1 MHKRRWLSVGVLVL
15 FLAGGVLLWNYRQE
29 NIRVQNSLESS
40 YQRALFSMVEHVQN
54 LNTLMAKG
62 QVIQDTGQGVLTL
75 SSAWHEAESARSSL
89 GQLPLGQFNLTAVQK
104 YLAQV
109 GDYSY
114 TCAKKLAQG
123 QTLDD
128 KERETLAMLSKET
141 DKLNRNIQSMIGSIK
156 SSRPTWGTQG
166 VTVGVK
172 GQPVA
177 PSGSVADSLAKMDGH
192 LKDEV
197 PAITY
202 DGPFSEHVQNIKPRA
217 ISGEKITIEQ
227 AGRIAED
234 FVNKL
239 VTKEKTTFRVAT
251 ARRVSGNI
259 PAYSLTLRAEGR
271 TQLPDM
277 VVDVSQTGGHV
288 IHMFN
293 PRPPGQATLDI
304 GAAVQK
310 GEDFIRA
317 AGYNNMITTGSLRHP
332 QTIMVTQAW
341 QQGET
346 VAYPD
351 FIKVTLALDT
361 GEVLAFDAR
370 GYLTAHRQ
378 RELPAAKFSG
388 ENARDK
394 ASARLT
400 IDRIRPAIIP
410 MSDASERYVWEVKGR
425 ANDQTFLVYYNAAT
439 GEEEKVLQVIESPDG
454 TYTM

>member
-1 MHKRRWLSVGVLVL
+1 MRNRRWVSIGVLIF
-15 FLAGGVLLWNYRQE
+15 FLAAGVLLWNYSQE
-29 NIRVQNSLESS
+29 TARAKNSLESG

-75 SSAWHEAESARSSL
+75 TSAWHEAESARSSL

-114 TCAKKLAQG
+114 SCAKKLAQG
-123 QTLDD
+123 QILTD
-128 KERETLAMLSKET
+128 KERETLATLSKET
-141 DKLNRNIQSMIGSIK
+141 DKLNRDLQSMIGGIK
-156 SSRPTWGTQG
+156 SRPTWGTQG

-172 GQPVA
+172 GQPVP
-177 PSGSVADSLAKMDGH
+177 PSGSVADGLAKMDSH

-202 DGPFSEHVQNIKPRA
+202 DGPFSEHIQNIKPRA
-217 ISGEKITIEQ
+217 ISGENVTIEQ

-239 VTKEKTTFRVAT
+239 VTKERTTYRVAT

-259 PAYSLTLRAEGR
+259 PAYSLTLKAEG
-271 TQLPDM
+271 QAKLPDI
-277 VVDVSQTGGHV
+277 VVDISQTGGHV
-288 IHMFN
+288 IHLFN
-293 PRPPGQATLDI
+293 PRPLGQAALDI

-317 AGYNNMITTGSLRHP
+317 AGYSNMITTGSLRHP
-332 QTIMVTQAW
+332 QTLMVTQAW
-341 QQGET
+341 QQGDT

-351 FIKVTLALDT
+351 FVKVTVALDT
-361 GEVLAFDAR
+361 GEVVAFDAR
-370 GYLTAHRQ
+370 GYLTAHR
-378 RELPAAKFSG
+378 RRDLPTAKFTG
-388 ENARDK
+388 EDARDK

-400 IDRIRPAIIP
+400 IDRIRPAVIP
-410 MSDASERYVWEVKGR
+410 MSDASERYVWEIKGR
-425 ANDQTFLVYYNAAT
+425 ANDQTFLIYYNAET

>member
-1 MHKRRWLSVGVLVL
+1 MQNKRWLSVGALVL
-15 FLAGGVLLWNYRQE
+15 LLAAGLLVWNFTQE
-29 NIRVQNSLESS
+29 NAQAKNSLEAG
-40 YQRALFSMVEHVQN
+40 YQRALFSLVNHVQN
-54 LNTLMAKG
+54 LNTLLAKG

-75 SSAWHEAESARSSL
+75 ASAWHEAESARSSL

-114 TCAKKLAQG
+114 SLARKLAQG
-123 QTLDD
+123 TTLDD
-128 KERETLAMLSKET
+128 KDQETLAMLSKET
-141 DKLNRNIQSMIGSIK
+141 DKLNRELQTMIGDIK
-156 SSRPTWGTQG
+156 LQPTWGTKG
-166 VTVGVK
+166 VTVGMK

-177 PSGSVADSLAKMDGH
+177 PSGSVADGLAKVDSY

-202 DGPFSEHVQNIKPRA
+202 DGPFSEHVENIKPRA
-217 ISGEKITIEQ
+217 VSGEAVTIER
-227 AGRIAED
+227 AGQIAEN

-239 VTKEKTTFRVAT
+239 VTKGKPTYRVAT

-259 PAYSLTLRAEGR
+259 PAYSLTLTAEGDKK
-271 TQLPDM
+271 LPDI

-293 PRPPGQATLDI
+293 PRSSGKSTLDI
-304 GAAVQK
+304 GQAVQK

-317 AGYNNMITTGSLRHP
+317 AGYDNMITTGSLRHP
-332 QTIMVTQAW
+332 QTLMVTQVW
-341 QQGET
+341 QQGDT

-351 FIKVTLALDT
+351 FVKVTVALDT
-361 GEVLAFDAR
+361 GEVVAFDAR
-370 GYLTAHRQ
+370 GYLTAHR
-378 RELPAAKFSG
+378 RRDLPTAKFTGEDAYEKGSG
-388 ENARDK
+388 
-394 ASARLT
+394 RLT

-410 MSDASERYVWEVKGR
+410 MNDASERYVWEVKGR
-425 ANDQTFLVYYNAAT
+425 ANDQTFLIYYNAET